1 MESIQNQETRAKT
14 EVIMKSSQI
23 IKNWQAIPI
32 QAQIKRPQT
41 ELEFEQLLELLDD
54 ITETLAA
61 RSENV
66 EGSSLQ
72 GLFDLASAYALEWE
86 TANEEPIDATP
97 REVLR
102 QLLEENGL
110 SLKQLEREG
119 IAKQPLLSAILSG
132 QREISKALAIKL
144 ANRFHTNVDLF
155 IA

>member
-1 MESIQNQETRAKT
+1 MLDS
-14 EVIMKSSQI
+14 MKS
-23 IKNWQAIPI
+23 
-32 QAQIKRPQT
+32 IKRPQN
-41 ELEFEQLLELLDD
+41 ELEYEQLLELLDD
-54 ITETLAA
+54 ITEILAT
-61 RSENV
+61 RSELV

-72 GLFDLASAYALEWE
+72 TLFDLTSAYALEWE

-102 QLLEENGL
+102 QLLEENDL

-119 IAKQPLLSAILSG
+119 VAKQPLLSAILSG

-144 ANRFHTNVDLF
+144 ANRFHTKMDLF

>member
-1 MESIQNQETRAKT
+1 
-14 EVIMKSSQI
+14 MKSSQI
-23 IKNWQAIPI
+23 IKNWQAIPV
-32 QAQIKRPQT
+32 QAQIKRPQNET
-41 ELEFEQLLELLDD
+41 EYEQLLELLDD
-54 ITETLAA
+54 ITETLAT

-72 GLFDLASAYALEWE
+72 ALFDLASVYALEWE

>member
-1 MESIQNQETRAKT
+1 MESIRQPQN
-14 EVIMKSSQI
+14 
-23 IKNWQAIPI
+23 
-32 QAQIKRPQT
+32 
-41 ELEFEQLLELLDD
+41 ELEYEQLLELLDD

-61 RSENV
+61 RAETV

-72 GLFDLASAYALEWE
+72 DLFDLTSAYALEWE
-86 TANEEPIDATP
+86 VVNEEPIDATP

-102 QLLEENGL
+102 QLLKENNL

-144 ANRFHTNVDLF
+144 AARFHTSVDLF

>member
-1 MESIQNQETRAKT
+1 MNS
-14 EVIMKSSQI
+14 
-23 IKNWQAIPI
+23 
-32 QAQIKRPQT
+32 IKRPQT
-41 ELEFEQLLELLDD
+41 KAEYEQLLELLDD

-72 GLFDLASAYALEWE
+72 ALFDLTSVYALDWE
-86 TANEEPIDATP
+86 SANEEPIDATP

-102 QLLEENGL
+102 QLLEENSL

-119 IAKQPLLSAILSG
+119 VAKQPLLSAILSG
-132 QREISKALAIKL
+132 QREISEALAIEL
-144 ANRFHTNVDLF
+144 ANRFHTSVDLF

>member
-1 MESIQNQETRAKT
+1 MFDLIESIKRSQNEI
-14 EVIMKSSQI
+14 EY
-23 IKNWQAIPI
+23 
-32 QAQIKRPQT
+32 
-41 ELEFEQLLELLDD
+41 EQLLELLDD
-54 ITETLAA
+54 IAKTLAA

-72 GLFDLASAYALEWE
+72 ALFDLTSAYALEWE
-86 TANEEPIDATP
+86 AANEVPIDATP

-144 ANRFHTNVDLF
+144 ANRFHTKVDLF

>member
-1 MESIQNQETRAKT
+1 MLDS
-14 EVIMKSSQI
+14 MKS
-23 IKNWQAIPI
+23 
-32 QAQIKRPQT
+32 IKRPQN
-41 ELEFEQLLELLDD
+41 ELEYEKLLELLDD

-72 GLFDLASAYALEWE
+72 GLFDLTSAYALEWE
-86 TANEEPIDATP
+86 SANEEPIDATP

-102 QLLEENGL
+102 QLLEENDL

-144 ANRFHTNVDLF
+144 AQRFHTSVDLF